1 MHLLYVDESGTV
13 SDPNQKHFVLSG
25 ISIPEKKTYWVE
37 QDMNK
42 IASRFNANSPYDIEL
57 HGSPMMAGNKE
68 WRPFKKQE
76 RIQAIQDCLQLI
88 ADSRGDIRIF
98 ASVISQG
105 AHVQDD
111 VINHSFMQI
120 ASRFDMFLSRLHSQ
134 NNTQRGIAIFD
145 KSSTEKSIQHLARTF
160 RDTGHNYG
168 QLRNFSEVPVFL
180 DSKASRLIQLADLV
194 AYAIYRKYEKSDD
207 TFFKII
213 ERSFD
218 FNNRQK
224 HGLYVLSQ

>member
-25 ISIPEKKTYWVE
+25 ISVPEKKTYWIE
-37 QDMNK
+37 QDMNQ
-42 IASRFNANSPYDIEL
+42 IASRFDANDPYNMEL
-57 HGSPMMAGNKE
+57 HGSPMRAGNKE
-68 WRPFKKQE
+68 WRPFKQRE
-76 RIQAIQDCLQLI
+76 RIQAIKDCLQLI

-98 ASVISQG
+98 ASVVEQG

-120 ASRFDMFLSRLHSQ
+120 ASRFDMFLGRLHSQ

-194 AYAIYRKYEKSDD
+194 AYAIFRKFEKNDP
-207 TFFKII
+207 TFYSII
-213 ERSFD
+213 ERCFD
-218 FNNRQK
+218 FNNGQQ
-224 HGLYVLSQ
+224 HGLYVLSK